1 MIRVGTSGYFYKHW
15 KDLLYAGI
23 PQKQWFERF
32 AQVFDTVELNTTF
45 YRLPTASMVDS
56 WRRNAPAG
64 FLFACK
70 GSRYLTH
77 LKRLK
82 EAGQGLDRY
91 FELILRLGDKL
102 GPVLWQLPPQMN
114 QQDLPRLEAFLA
126 ALPKNV
132 RHAVEFRSAAWY
144 TDECCE
150 LLDRYGTA
158 FCEHDLV
165 DRQPPAYTGRF
176 RYLRFHGATGKY
188 RGRYGKRG
196 LWRVARSLKD
206 YRRDSFTYFNNDIG
220 GHAIHDALDLLEL
233 LDQLPESAAEAVAS
247 LRVQ

>member
-1 MIRVGTSGYFYKHW
+1 
-15 KDLLYAGI
+15 
-23 PQKQWFERF
+23 
-32 AQVFDTVELNTTF
+32 
-45 YRLPTASMVDS
+45 
-56 WRRNAPAG
+56 
-64 FLFACK
+64 
-70 GSRYLTH
+70 

-91 FELILRLGDKL
+91 FELVLRLGEKL

-114 QQDLPRLEAFLA
+114 RQDLPRLEGFLR

-144 TDECCE
+144 TDECCQ
-150 LLDRYGTA
+150 LLDRYGAA

-165 DRQPPAYTGRF
+165 DRPPPAHTGGF

-196 LWRVARSLKD
+196 LWRVARSLGD
-206 YRRDSFTYFNNDIG
+206 YGGNSFTYFNNDIG

-233 LDQLPESAAEAVAS
+233 LDLLPERAAEAVAS
-247 LRVQ
+247 LR

>member
-1 MIRVGTSGYFYKHW
+1 MIRVGTSGYVYKHW

-45 YRLPTASMVDS
+45 YRLPTASMVDG

-91 FELILRLGDKL
+91 FELILR
-102 GPVLWQLPPQMN
+102 
-114 QQDLPRLEAFLA
+114 
-126 ALPKNV
+126 
-132 RHAVEFRSAAWY
+132 
-144 TDECCE
+144 
-150 LLDRYGTA
+150 
-158 FCEHDLV
+158 
-165 DRQPPAYTGRF
+165 
-176 RYLRFHGATGKY
+176 
-188 RGRYGKRG
+188 
-196 LWRVARSLKD
+196 
-206 YRRDSFTYFNNDIG
+206 RR
-220 GHAIHDALDLLEL
+220 
-233 LDQLPESAAEAVAS
+233 
-247 LRVQ
+247 